1 MAGFTADPEILEVLG
16 MWHRQT
22 AGESL
27 VMAVLARNVHIV
39 MELMGKVHITHLGV
53 EGDLDGGC
61 LRTAIDSHRRL
72 GEEAPRQR
80 QDG

>member
-1 MAGFTADPEILEVLG
+1 
-16 MWHRQT
+16 
-22 AGESL
+22 
-27 VMAVLARNVHIV
+27 MAVLARDLHIG
-39 MELMGKVHITHLGV
+39 MELMGKDHITHLGI

-72 GEEAPRQR
+72 GEEAPRQS